1 MQKTS
6 TYTHTSCNNN
16 SEHWDWR
23 RTAQKR
29 VTYIKLFIK
38 ELFLA
43 LIWFFFSCAV
53 FSLFFKK
60 KKERKKIIIVSCV
73 DFNFYFLYV
82 NARKKKKQEA
92 KKKVKV
98 TECFYALQGVKCA
111 NTVKQ
116 NKISVSPYVQWITT
130 EY

>member
-1 MQKTS
+1 MCSILT
-6 TYTHTSCNNN
+6 
-16 SEHWDWR
+16 
-23 RTAQKR
+23 
-29 VTYIKLFIK
+29 
-38 ELFLA
+38 
-43 LIWFFFSCAV
+43 FFF
-53 FSLFFKK
+53 K

-116 NKISVSPYVQWITT
+116 NKNICQSVRSMNNYRVLRSHFKHDIKH
-130 EY
+130 